1 MNWRKR
7 KKKVKRE
14 FICNMNKR
22 PYVIVYDRYSHK
34 PYGIFCGK
42 VSRIRL
48 HYIKSKD
55 EFSYDCRF
63 AHGHEFSED
72 VTNCMMNPYIIPD
85 VLPLNNGLDLFRS
98 ILYENYGLPIH
109 NIVNKPFLFKEF

>member
-7 KKKVKRE
+7 KKKAKKK
-14 FICNMNKR
+14 FIYDISKQ
-22 PYVIVYDRYSHK
+22 PYIIVYDKYTHK

-48 HYIKSKD
+48 HYNKSKD
-55 EFSYDCRF
+55 KFSYDCRF

-72 VTNCMMNPYIIPD
+72 VTNWMVNPYIFPD
-85 VLPLNNGLDLFRS
+85 VLPLNLFQT
-98 ILYENYGLPIH
+98 ILSKNYGLPIH
-109 NIVNKPFLFKEF
+109 NVVSKPFLFKEI